1 MYVCTHICM
10 YICMYIFKPMYVRR
24 TANLCKQTLNYQL
37 CMNTV
42 CMCVCFFSGAVDS
55 ATYFRNYDLEHVQ
68 QVDQVLQRL
77 TPQDQPM

>member
-1 MYVCTHICM
+1 MYSMSVCV
-10 YICMYIFKPMYVRR
+10 F
-24 TANLCKQTLNYQL
+24 L
-37 CMNTV
+37 
-42 CMCVCFFSGAVDS
+42 GAVDS